1 VFSPD
6 QLSALDFLIAGWRK
20 DNPTVDDVYFVRFND
35 FNESR
40 GQSFVA
46 EAGAGGGLFEPID
59 RAVDQ
64 AKSYERLI
72 ERMFYLSKRAP
83 MLVGW
88 QSQAVMDDVLA
99 KPEVGR
105 TLGNLDSVTKS
116 VDALSKTADRLATDI
131 PELLARERQTL
142 LEEIDRRQTAID
154 GTLVQVKA
162 VVDSIAPITEQVQLI
177 AGTGERMLDKVAEL
191 RGPVPPPDPDA
202 PPAKPFDPADYQR
215 LLAEASTALREAN
228 TLAVQG
234 ESLAASPAVKGL
246 IDEVTKATQERIDSV
261 EEASRRVIWQL
272 GAVHAGVALLVFALA
287 VVYREIGR
295 RGMRGGA

>member
-1 VFSPD
+1 
-6 QLSALDFLIAGWRK
+6 
-20 DNPTVDDVYFVRFND
+20 
-35 FNESR
+35 
-40 GQSFVA
+40 
-46 EAGAGGGLFEPID
+46 
-59 RAVDQ
+59 
-64 AKSYERLI
+64 
-72 ERMFYLSKRAP
+72 M
-83 MLVGW
+83 
-88 QSQAVMDDVLA
+88 
-99 KPEVGR
+99 
-105 TLGNLDSVTKS
+105 
-116 VDALSKTADRLATDI
+116 
-131 PELLARERQTL
+131 
-142 LEEIDRRQTAID
+142 
-154 GTLVQVKA
+154 
-162 VVDSIAPITEQVQLI
+162 VDSIAPITEQVQLI

-228 TLAVQG
+228 TLAAQG

-272 GAVHAGVALLVFALA
+272 GAVLAGVALLVFALA